1 MRRNSEPDGEYGP
14 RPLRQEILLMVIPIL
29 LTEGVILLRDYLR
42 RRSKRLKKLERKR
55 DRAREDAE
63 DGEDPPT
70 D

>member
-1 MRRNSEPDGEYGP
+1 MRRNSEPDGEYGH
-14 RPLRQEILLMVIPIL
+14 RPLWQEILLMVIPIL

>member
-1 MRRNSEPDGEYGP
+1 
-14 RPLRQEILLMVIPIL
+14 MVIPIL